1 MDDIQKTQHD
11 DSVNMALI
19 LGKIDTR
26 LTVIEIGVGD
36 LKKTVSGNG
45 KPGLV
50 DCLRILE
57 TKVDNHLSEAEKVS
71 ERKEKIGGR
80 QWAVWL
86 LIISNVVALCFQLV
100 RTGYIK

>member
-1 MDDIQKTQHD
+1 MDDTQKTQHE

-26 LTVIEIGVGD
+26 LTVIELGVAE

-45 KPGLV
+45 KPGLA
-50 DCLRILE
+50 DCLHSLE
-57 TKVDNHLSEAEKVS
+57 IKVDNHLSEAESQKIK
-71 ERKEKIGGR
+71 KEKMSAR

-86 LIISNVVALCFQLV
+86 LIISNAVALGFQLV
-100 RTGYIK
+100 TGIVK